1 MRKWAPAAALACVVV
16 AFACGSSS
24 LNGVK
29 AQAGQLRWVVLFL
42 AVGAVAA
49 AAWSRLRGPAPRTSR
64 GVLAVLV
71 LPGAF
76 LALALLS
83 TFWTVSNRLTFERAV
98 SLAVLFTLAAL
109 VAYVTA
115 DDSAAQR
122 RALAGLAT
130 GACAVGILSLITLAL
145 YHGDAVQASSPQTPW
160 RYRGFTENPN
170 TISVLASV
178 ALPILVALALTA
190 GREPE
195 RLAWIA
201 GALLMLGST
210 IAAESRGGLIAAAL
224 GMCIVVALQVRP
236 WKKTAVVLAGV
247 LLATGGGVYLREL
260 TNPPA
265 PAFVSAVAPA
275 PAPVPAPPTTTRRT
289 TKPFPTG
296 THGPVKKPTKPLPKN
311 VLPPT
316 PPQETTPLPLRP
328 PALPRAADEIGNPLL
343 SKESTSTVGSGRIAA
358 WKGALHE
365 VAQRPLLG
373 YGFGTEQKVFID
385 RWYYF
390 DGGTPE
396 NSFLGILL
404 QLGAIGLLV
413 VVAFGVALIVAG
425 LRVLRSLDDASR
437 GVVAAGL
444 GVLGAAVGVMLIQ
457 SYLYAVGNV
466 ATTTVWVALFL
477 LGTIA
482 FDVRKRDAA

>member
-98 SLAVLFTLAAL
+98 SLAVLST
-109 VAYVTA
+109 
-115 DDSAAQR
+115 
-122 RALAGLAT
+122 
-130 GACAVGILSLITLAL
+130 
-145 YHGDAVQASSPQTPW
+145 
-160 RYRGFTENPN
+160 
-170 TISVLASV
+170 V

-316 PPQETTPLPLRP
+316 PQKETTPLPLRP
-328 PALPRAADEIGNPLL
+328 PALPRAADEIGNPLR
-343 SKESTSTVGSGRIAA
+343 T
-358 WKGALHE
+358 
-365 VAQRPLLG
+365 
-373 YGFGTEQKVFID
+373 
-385 RWYYF
+385 
-390 DGGTPE
+390 
-396 NSFLGILL
+396 
-404 QLGAIGLLV
+404 
-413 VVAFGVALIVAG
+413 
-425 LRVLRSLDDASR
+425 
-437 GVVAAGL
+437 
-444 GVLGAAVGVMLIQ
+444 
-457 SYLYAVGNV
+457 
-466 ATTTVWVALFL
+466 
-477 LGTIA
+477 
-482 FDVRKRDAA
+482 